1 MSYVKGY
8 KAWRRRTL
16 AIVALALTLTITGCK
31 MGSTEKS
38 SVLDAVSGML
48 VQEKIGGR
56 YSLIDLDG
64 NVMVEDEYDL
74 SQSQTQISIISDGIY
89 GLKTS
94 DEGYTLYKVA
104 KTPQRLSSQS
114 FTAVGI
120 ASDGVIPVQQNSGAP
135 LVLSTK
141 DGSVLFE
148 VNEYSG
154 SMVEEIGDNF
164 FGGVNYYAV
173 KDKSGYKMLYGLI
186 NSKGEYVTKPV
197 YSKIIG
203 AKHDKVI
210 GVLPSENYD
219 RMDIEVLSSKGKL
232 LFSTTLP
239 GSASVLIGESIIV
252 GDDKIFDL
260 KGNVVKRLPAHTIAF
275 SIGGNDHILV
285 VDQSGNEASIINKKG
300 ETIFSIRHLA
310 YATFDRTGNHVI
322 AGESGQGDEMLFT
335 IYQAKDGKELFSG
348 SGSDIIS
355 LRGGKFLLRQR
366 NEYVL
371 FDAKGSEVK
380 DRYYSEIVSPYRG
393 INYLTGYS
401 NGSIKNTYYPLAE
414 KVKETLDCLLL
425 PAEKYNEI
433 AGQRPDKIW
442 DYLYE
447 TDYEA
452 EEAFSEESGTQV
464 ENSYFELT
472 PMAFGN
478 NAKTEPRRIFTFN
491 SKITEFDIDEYE
503 YKVNPNARLLMVNTA
518 CQLSDEDV
526 HDIQGINEGYQS
538 LMNEIEK
545 YVSSNMGLKRD
556 DNKLKSMCGNR
567 TWDRYYIGSRVKA
580 TKSSALFTSPQQ
592 KFDLLVYLYDNGI
605 ELISITSELNDQI
618 LSQN

>member
-1 MSYVKGY
+1 MSYVKGH
-8 KAWRRRTL
+8 KALRQRTL
-16 AIVALALTLTITGCK
+16 TIVTLFLTLTLSGCN
-31 MGSTEKS
+31 METTEKA
-38 SVLDAVSGML
+38 SVLDAVSGLL
-48 VQEKIGGR
+48 VQEKIGER
-56 YSLIDLDG
+56 YSLMDLDG
-64 NVMVEDEYDL
+64 NVIVEDEYDNPP
-74 SQSQTQISIISDGIY
+74 SQMQISIISEGIY
-89 GLKTS
+89 GLRTS
-94 DEGYTLYKVA
+94 DEGYALYKVA
-104 KTPQRLSSQS
+104 KTPVKLSSQCYS
-114 FTAVGI
+114 AVGI
-120 ASDGVIPVQQNSGAP
+120 ASDGVIPVQQKSGAP

-154 SMVEEIGDNF
+154 SRVEEIGDNF

-173 KDKSGYKMLYGLI
+173 KDQSGYKMLYGLI

-197 YSKIIG
+197 YSRIIG
-203 AKHDKVI
+203 DSHDKVVGI
-210 GVLPSENYD
+210 LPSENYD
-219 RMDIEVLSSKGKL
+219 RKDIEVLSSRGKL

-252 GDDKIFDL
+252 ADDKILDL
-260 KGNVVKRLPAHTIAF
+260 KGNVVKRLPAHTTAF
-275 SIGGNDHILV
+275 SIGGSDQILV
-285 VDQSGNEASIINKKG
+285 VDQSGSEVSIINKKG
-300 ETIFSIRHLA
+300 EAIFNIRHLA
-310 YATFDRTGNHVI
+310 YAAFDRTGNHII
-322 AGESGQGDEMLFT
+322 AGESGQGDEMHFT
-335 IYQAKDGKELFSG
+335 IYQAKDGKELFSV

-371 FDAKGSEVK
+371 FDGKGNEIK
-380 DRYYSEIVSPYRG
+380 DRYYSEIVPPYRG
-393 INYLTGYS
+393 IDYATGYS
-401 NGSIKNTYYPLAE
+401 NGSIRNTYYPMAE

-452 EEAFSEESGTQV
+452 EEEFSQERGTQV
-464 ENSYFELT
+464 ENSYVELI
-472 PMAFGN
+472 PMAFGY
-478 NAKTEPRRIFTFN
+478 NAKTEPRRIYTFN
-491 SKITEFDIDEYE
+491 SRITEFDIDEYE

-567 TWDRYYIGSRVKA
+567 TWDRYHIGSRVKA

-592 KFDLLVYLYDNGI
+592 KFDLLIYLYDDGI